1 MKRGR
6 PNMRKLVQ
14 ENLLS
19 ILTNSKTPLT
29 ISSLTRFLSNN
40 LNKQVSWNTVQKYLH
55 ELIEANQV
63 QAITLPHSKED
74 GKEGLTVYTL
84 KK

>member
-1 MKRGR
+1 
-6 PNMRKLVQ
+6 
-14 ENLLS
+14 
-19 ILTNSKTPLT
+19 
-29 ISSLTRFLSNN
+29 